1 MGKTMK
7 ATCVICGRQY
17 DVCLSCKDQN
27 KIKPWRSITDSV
39 NCYKVFLV
47 LTQLNNGY
55 ISKEEAKSQ
64 LEQITFNKNSL
75 REDVRNK
82 VDEIMSYTIERT
94 KRSKNNNVENENNCE

>member
-1 MGKTMK
+1 MSKTTK
-7 ATCVICGRQY
+7 AVCAICGREY

-27 KIKPWRSITDSV
+27 KIKPWRNISDSM

-55 ISKEEAKSQ
+55 ISNEEAKSQ
-64 LEQITFNKNSL
+64 LEQIAFNKSDL

-82 VDEIMSYTIERT
+82 VDEIMNFTTERT
-94 KRSKNNNVENENNCE
+94 KRSKTTNTENEKDFE

>member
-1 MGKTMK
+1 MGKSIK
-7 ATCVICGRQY
+7 AVCAICGREY

-39 NCYKVFLV
+39 DCYKVFLV
-47 LTQLNNGY
+47 ITQLNNGY

-64 LEQITFNKNSL
+64 LEQITFNKNNL

-82 VDEIMSYTIERT
+82 VDEIMSYTTERT
-94 KRSKNNNVENENNCE
+94 KRSKTNNVENENDCE